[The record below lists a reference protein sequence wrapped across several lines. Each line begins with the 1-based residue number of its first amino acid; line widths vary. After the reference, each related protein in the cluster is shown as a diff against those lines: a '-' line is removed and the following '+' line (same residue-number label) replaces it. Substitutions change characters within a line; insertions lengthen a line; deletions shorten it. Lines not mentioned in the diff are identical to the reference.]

1 VTSGE
6 SLYGLLAEFDE
17 PNALVEAARRA
28 SAEGY
33 SLMEA
38 YTPFHIE
45 ELSEVI
51 RSRAH
56 LVPWIVLGGGVIGAV
71 GAFYMMYYAS
81 VISYPLNI
89 GGRPLNSW
97 PAFIPITFELT
108 VLAAS
113 FAAVIGML
121 ALNGLPRPHHP
132 LFKATRF
139 NLATQ
144 SRLFLCIE
152 AADPRFD
159 EGTTRR
165 LLENLG
171 AREVT
176 EVWD

>member
-1 VTSGE
+1 MTPDR
-6 SLYGLLAEFDE
+6 SLYGLLAEFDG
-17 PNALVEAARRA
+17 PNALVEAARRV

-33 SLMEA
+33 SSMEA
-38 YTPFHIE
+38 YTPFHVE
-45 ELSEVI
+45 ELSDVI

-56 LVPWIVLGGGVIGAV
+56 LVPWIVLGGGIIGGL

-81 VISYPLNI
+81 VISFPLNI

-113 FAAVIGML
+113 FAALIGML
-121 ALNGLPRPHHP
+121 ALNGLPRPSHP
-132 LFKATRF
+132 LFKMRRF
-139 NLATQ
+139 DLATQ
-144 SRLFLCIE
+144 NRFFLCVE

-159 EGTTRR
+159 RMRTRR
-165 LLENLG
+165 MLENLG

>member
-1 VTSGE
+1 MIPSR

-17 PNALVEAARRA
+17 PAALVEAARRV

-33 SLMEA
+33 SSMEA
-38 YTPFHIE
+38 YTPFHVE
-45 ELSEVI
+45 ELSDVI
-51 RSRAH
+51 PSRAH
-56 LVPWIVLGGGVIGAV
+56 LVPWIVLGAGIIGGL

-81 VISYPLNI
+81 VISFPLNI

-113 FAAVIGML
+113 FAALIGML

-132 LFKATRF
+132 LFKARRF
-139 NLATQ
+139 DLATQ
-144 SRLFLCIE
+144 NRFFLCVE

-159 EGTTRR
+159 RVRTRR
-165 LLENLG
+165 LLEYLG